1 MHTPEYYRK
10 LGINIVTESEVVEV
24 VSKENLVRYRPN
36 KSDENLLKTIKYD
49 YLVIATGGSPFI
61 PPVEGTGLKGVFKV
75 RTIEDGAKIKD
86 WSKHSKKAVIV
97 GAGAIGLELSYGLKQ
112 IGMEVSV
119 TEMLPQILPR
129 SLDPD
134 MALKV
139 QEYLEGLNVHITLN
153 KALTKILGNDVVE
166 EVVVGDTNIDADLVI
181 LSTGVRPSVEL
192 AKQAGCNIG
201 DMGVVVNERMLTS
214 VPNIYSVGDCVEV
227 HDGIT
232 GQKTLSPFGTT
243 AVRQGKVV
251 AKNLT
256 GKNAAFRPVLNSVV
270 SKIGELE
277 VGAVGLTE
285 VSARM
290 NGIDVVIGKSQAL
303 TRARYY
309 PGCKPIDTK
318 LICGMDGT
326 ILGCQIIAK
335 ETVAERVDTM
345 ALAIAKEVKCDEI
358 TEMEFSYA
366 PPVSMVV
373 DPVVLAAENA
383 LKKLNNS

>member
-1 MHTPEYYRK
+1 
-10 LGINIVTESEVVEV
+10 
-24 VSKENLVRYRPN
+24 
-36 KSDENLLKTIKYD
+36 
-49 YLVIATGGSPFI
+49 
-61 PPVEGTGLKGVFKV
+61 
-75 RTIEDGAKIKD
+75 
-86 WSKHSKKAVIV
+86 
-97 GAGAIGLELSYGLKQ
+97 
-112 IGMEVSV
+112 
-119 TEMLPQILPR
+119 
-129 SLDPD
+129 
-134 MALKV
+134 
-139 QEYLEGLNVHITLN
+139 
-153 KALTKILGNDVVE
+153 
-166 EVVVGDTNIDADLVI
+166 
-181 LSTGVRPSVEL
+181 
-192 AKQAGCNIG
+192 
-201 DMGVVVNERMLTS
+201 
-214 VPNIYSVGDCVEV
+214 VGDCVEV

-243 AVRQGKVV
+243 AVRQGKVA

-256 GKNAAFRPVLNSVV
+256 GKDAIFRPVLNSVV

-285 VSARM
+285 LSATQ
-290 NGIDVVIGKSQAL
+290 NSIDVVVGRSQAL

-318 LICGMDGT
+318 IICGRDGK

-373 DPVVLAAENA
+373 DPVVLAAEDA
-383 LKKLNNS
+383 LKKLNS